1 MDLYKFYAKYDFHR
15 FVQNLDEFHAIVNM
29 NKFAI
34 FRLNI
39 VDWCGNNLHFHF
51 NPFVIT
57 FTFES
62 PSKITSSSMFFP
74 TCTTIIT
81 IWWFDVVV
89 IIMMVAL
96 KLLSSPSINCWLVL
110 VIYVFRF
117 GANFNNRP
125 WWWW

>member
-1 MDLYKFYAKYDFHR
+1 
-15 FVQNLDEFHAIVNM
+15 
-29 NKFAI
+29 
-34 FRLNI
+34 
-39 VDWCGNNLHFHF
+39 
-51 NPFVIT
+51 VIT